1 MRRDPVAKIRVLHVG
16 PLPPPI
22 GGMAS
27 NVQRY
32 LQSNVTRQ
40 CDVRHVNS
48 DLIGKTFRS
57 GFLRTLLNLVNAV
70 ILLGLF
76 VTKLVTWRP
85 ELVHVRTNSF
95 TGFYEKS
102 VLPVLARLAGRKV
115 VMHIHGGAFH
125 DFYVGSPGWQRR
137 LILRCLLAN
146 HRVVAL
152 SEQMRGM
159 LLEIGLPAERIAVI
173 ENAVFP
179 PEATIWDRGGGRQV
193 PTPADR
199 PLTVIF
205 LNRIAAEKGVFELVE
220 AMAKLREGD
229 RPLRCRIYGPE
240 SPVCDSVRQA
250 ISAAGLTDRIDLPG
264 PVLGR
269 RKEEAFLSADIYI
282 LASYVEGVPNG
293 LLEAMSYG
301 LPCVA
306 TPVGGV
312 PSVITDEVDGLLV
325 PVKDSQ
331 SLARAILRLTEDAA
345 LRRRLGSRARETI
358 VARFNWEVSAQR
370 IIALYSDVLRG

>member
-1 MRRDPVAKIRVLHVG
+1 MAKGIPKRRVLHVG

-22 GGMAS
+22 GGMAM

-32 LQSNVTRQ
+32 LQSDVTRQ
-40 CDVRHVNS
+40 CDVRQVNS

-57 GFLRTLLNLVNAV
+57 GFLRTLLNLVNAL

-76 VTKLVTWRP
+76 VTRLVTWRP

-102 VLPVLARLAGRKV
+102 VLAVLARLAGRRV
-115 VMHIHGGAFH
+115 IMHIHGGAFR

-152 SEQMRGM
+152 SEQMRAV

-173 ENAVFP
+173 ENAVFL
-179 PEATIWDRGGGRQV
+179 PEVTIWDRGGGRQV

-205 LNRIAAEKGVFELVE
+205 LNRIVAEKGVLELVE
-220 AMAKLREGD
+220 AMAELGHSGKAV
-229 RPLRCRIYGPE
+229 RCRIYGPE
-240 SPVCDSVRQA
+240 SPICDQLRQR
-250 ISAAGLTDRIDLPG
+250 ISAEGLTDRIELAGAVWD
-264 PVLGR
+264 R
-269 RKEEAFLSADIYI
+269 QKEEAFLSADIYI
-282 LASYVEGVPNG
+282 LASYVEGMPIS

-301 LPCVA
+301 LPCVV

-312 PSVITDEVDGLLV
+312 PSVIADEVNGLLV

-358 VARFNWEVSAQR
+358 VARFNWEISAQK
-370 IIALYSDVLRG
+370 IIALYNDVLRG